1 MKYKESLKL
10 IKHALKHP
18 ELYDEKELHYL
29 REQKKKLKKAKKRH
43 QLFHDCKTD
52 NSDS

>member
-18 ELYDEKELHYL
+18 ELYNDEEIYYL
-29 REQKKKLKKAKKRH
+29 KEQKKRLKKAKKRH
-43 QLFHDCKTD
+43 QFYDCKTD

>member
-1 MKYKESLKL
+1 MKYKESIKL

-29 REQKKKLKKAKKRH
+29 REQKKLLKKAKKRQ
-43 QLFHDCKTD
+43 QLYDCKTD